1 MLSDVAKSD
10 EVIKRPL
17 DGRTLYIGLRR
28 VENSGLKSKDYV
40 QNLKIDEFEAENRRD
55 ESMLQSN
62 WNH

>member
-1 MLSDVAKSD
+1 MLSDVANSD

-17 DGRTLYIGLRR
+17 DGRTLYIGLLR

-40 QNLKIDEFEAENRRD
+40 QNLKIDESEAENRRD

>member
-1 MLSDVAKSD
+1 MLSDGAKSD

-17 DGRTLYIGLRR
+17 DGRTLYNGLRR

-40 QNLKIDEFEAENRRD
+40 QNLKIDESEAENRRD